1 MKCIKLLAIT
11 FFAVLMFSSCTTTS
25 NMYYWGPVSDN
36 VTKYEKSVY
45 NYYKYQSPESIC
57 RLIETYQDIIQ
68 KCKANEK
75 MIPPGICAEF
85 GYILLNPENETY
97 FNEYATNSQKKMMEG
112 IVFIEYGKQMIE
124 KEIILY
130 PEARH
135 FLEPVIKRI
144 TRDNEED

>member
-1 MKCIKLLAIT
+1 
-11 FFAVLMFSSCTTTS
+11 
-25 NMYYWGPVSDN
+25 
-36 VTKYEKSVY
+36 
-45 NYYKYQSPESIC
+45 
-57 RLIETYQDIIQ
+57 
-68 KCKANEK
+68 
-75 MIPPGICAEF
+75 
-85 GYILLNPENETY
+85 
-97 FNEYATNSQKKMMEG
+97 MMEG

>member
-1 MKCIKLLAIT
+1 MKLIKLLAIT
-11 FFAVLMFSSCTTTS
+11 FFAVMMFASCTTTS
-25 NMYYWGPVSDN
+25 NMYYWGQVSNN
-36 VTKYEKSVY
+36 VTKYEKSAY

-57 RLIETYQDIIQ
+57 NLIETYQDIIV
-68 KCKANEK
+68 KCKTNEK

-85 GYILLNPENETY
+85 GYILLNPENEAY
-97 FNEYATNSQKKMMEG
+97 FNEYATKSQKKMMEG
-112 IVFIEYGKQMIE
+112 IVFLEYGKQMIE
-124 KEIILY
+124 KEIALY